1 MYKFT
6 GLLLSMALIVGCQTL
21 KEDQTEVVETQQDP
35 LYRLLAGATS
45 DVDKSYRVLA
55 ETRNALATQMLS
67 EEERTLAYDRA
78 TKVPKGFEKTVG
90 LENWYGPLDSL
101 AYQIGFWTNYKIEIY
116 RTPLEIPMIRIDYKK
131 ASVFEIYKQLRM
143 QVGDRAFISAESNV
157 LKIVYPEFGS

>member
-1 MYKFT
+1 MYR
-6 GLLLSMALIVGCQTL
+6 LLGIILSAAFLFGCQTL
-21 KEDQTEVVETQQDP
+21 QDNQTEVVETEQDP

-67 EEERTLAYDRA
+67 EEEKSLAYDRA

-101 AYQIGFWTNYKIEIY
+101 AYQIGFWTNYKVEIY
-116 RTPLEIPMIRIDYKK
+116 RAPLEIPMIRIDYKK
-131 ASVFEIYKQLRM
+131 VSVFEIYKQLRI
-143 QVGDRAFISAESNV
+143 QVGDRAFVSAEGNV
-157 LKIVYPEFGS
+157 LKVVYPELGS